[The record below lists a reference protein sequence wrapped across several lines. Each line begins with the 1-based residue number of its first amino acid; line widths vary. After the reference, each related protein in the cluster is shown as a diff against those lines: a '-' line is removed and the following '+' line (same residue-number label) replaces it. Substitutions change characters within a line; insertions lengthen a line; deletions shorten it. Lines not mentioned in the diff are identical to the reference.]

1 MLTQI
6 GLLLL
11 ASCSAPAPE
20 APIGD
25 GPRASSDSTV
35 VEVPATPSASSGELP
50 TSSTSGPTSPGP
62 GASSA
67 PTGIA
72 STAPTIP
79 PVPPGPAVS
88 VTRSAQKLEL
98 SAPIVF
104 EVGGPHLKPE
114 SEAVVEAIASFLT
127 KHPEVTLVRI
137 ENHTDSDGMDE
148 ANLQLS
154 VARAMTVARALVR
167 KRVDCHRLLPV
178 GFGETRPLV
187 PNDSPDNKKKNRR
200 TDLFVAMIEGKP
212 AAKGLVDGGGTV
224 AGNPCQ

>member
-114 SEAVVEAIASFLT
+114 SEAVVEAIASFMPRPSPPT
-127 KHPEVTLVRI
+127 RGVTCDQR
-137 ENHTDSDGMDE
+137 
-148 ANLQLS
+148 NLE
-154 VARAMTVARALVR
+154 
-167 KRVDCHRLLPV
+167 HRP
-178 GFGETRPLV
+178 
-187 PNDSPDNKKKNRR
+187 SPSASSRDRR
-200 TDLFVAMIEGKP
+200 TLGWTPPSTATNGRSTSAPSATFRTLRTGVPLQSESQVERPARPDVA
-212 AAKGLVDGGGTV
+212 L
-224 AGNPCQ
+224 